1 MPTAFPYATRPEG
14 APLAPT
20 AGPFTLAPAVSGG
33 TVTARVLA
41 SVSAQVV
48 PSTGSHVRFYI
59 PTGDWTQ
66 LRLKGVCGKD
76 VDTITT
82 LTAAIYDRPASSGTS
97 ATLMSSTNIDV
108 EGAGPDD
115 FAPVNEVLPLPSI
128 ATYGRMYELR
138 LTVDSSAGDLFGLLL
153 TAEE

>member
-1 MPTAFPYATRPEG
+1 MPTGFPYANRPAG

-20 AGPFTLAPAVSGG
+20 VGPSSLAPAVSGG

-48 PSTGSHVRFYI
+48 PSTGVHIRFYI

-82 LTAAIYDRPASSGTS
+82 LTAAIYDRPADLSTAAS
-97 ATLMSSTNIDV
+97 LISSTNIDV
-108 EGAGPDD
+108 TGAGPDD
-115 FAPVNEVLPLPSI
+115 FAPVNDVLPLPDVV
-128 ATYGRMYELR
+128 TYGRMFELR